1 MLRQDHYKT
10 SVYKTPF
17 HERTSE
23 LNILNEWSRWK
34 DYTVPTNY
42 FRTDLEYFAVRNT
55 TGVIDYT
62 PMVKQKITGPDSAEF
77 VNRFFTRDM
86 NKIGIGRVGYVVW
99 CDARLP
105 KTKSINLCGPG
116 E

>member
-1 MLRQDHYKT
+1 MKLSAGSHKMLQQDHYKK

-23 LNILNEWSRWK
+23 LNILNEWTRWK
-34 DYTVPTNY
+34 DYTVSTNY
-42 FRTDLEYFAVRNT
+42 FRTDLEYFSVRNT

-62 PMVKQKITGPDSAEF
+62 PMVKQKITGPDAAEF

-86 NKIGIGRVGYVVW
+86 NKITVGRVGYVV
-99 CDARLP
+99 CCER
-105 KTKSINLCGPG
+105 
-116 E
+116 

>member
-1 MLRQDHYKT
+1 MLQQDHYKK

-23 LNILNEWSRWK
+23 LNILNEWTRWK
-34 DYTVPTNY
+34 DYTVSTNY

-62 PMVKQKITGPDSAEF
+62 PMVKQKITGPDSDEF
-77 VNRFFTRDM
+77 VNLAKDPEHQDVITRLS
-86 NKIGIGRVGYVVW
+86 KW
-99 CDARLP
+99 LPSKAAPEFKEKSERLRMR
-105 KTKSINLCGPG
+105 KK
-116 E
+116 

>member
-1 MLRQDHYKT
+1 MVPL
-10 SVYKTPF
+10 
-17 HERTSE
+17 ERLHRSNK
-23 LNILNEWSRWK
+23 L
-34 DYTVPTNY
+34 

-62 PMVKQKITGPDSAEF
+62 PMVKQKITGPDAAEF

-99 CDARLP
+99 CDEEGQVIDDGTVFHIRENEYWLLYAL
-105 KTKSINLCGPG
+105 KDNWIT
-116 E
+116 

>member
-42 FRTDLEYFAVRNT
+42 FRTDLEYFSVRNT

-62 PMVKQKITGPDSAEF
+62 PMIKQKITGPDAAEF
-77 VNRFFTRDM
+77 VNRFFTKCLEGDKRRR
-86 NKIGIGRVGYVVW
+86 IFF
-99 CDARLP
+99 APAEPP
-105 KTKSINLCGPG
+105 KTCT
-116 E
+116 EA